1 MTRRCPE
8 CGTELIHETR
18 RVPYDYRGHPI
29 EVDQPGHWCPV
40 CGEGVLDR
48 HDMKQTEKALHDHR
62 AAIDGMLASAE
73 VRRIRK
79 KLRLTQ
85 HAAAALFGGGPNA
98 FSRYERGEAMQSVA
112 LDRLL
117 RLLDRYPSLLGEIEE
132 LDRNST

>member
-1 MTRRCPE
+1 MNRCCPE
-8 CGTELIHETR
+8 CGTPLTRETR
-18 RVPYDYRGHPI
+18 RVPYDYKGHPV
-29 EVDQPGHWCPV
+29 ELEQPGLWCPA
-40 CGEGVLDR
+40 CGEGVLEREDL
-48 HDMKQTEKALHDHR
+48 KQTEKALHDHR

-117 RLLDRYPSLLGEIEE
+117 RLLDRHPALLSEIEGFE
-132 LDRNST
+132 NER